1 MAISLLIPF
10 MRFGLNENICKNTI
24 GVILNTPI
32 VIWNSLGVFWKS
44 GKYADFLLLNQD
56 VLTCDRNSLDQAYS
70 YLFQWQEGKTGK
82 TDSLS
87 KSFRIFIQET
97 HCVKYVPVPSVF
109 LACAEGRLLMI
120 SPYPWQNEKIYNMR
134 QRCLQLND
142 IAAEI
147 CKWKP

>member
-1 MAISLLIPF
+1 MAF
-10 MRFGLNENICKNTI
+10 
-24 GVILNTPI
+24 
-32 VIWNSLGVFWKS
+32 
-44 GKYADFLLLNQD
+44 
-56 VLTCDRNSLDQAYS
+56 
-70 YLFQWQEGKTGK
+70 FQRKTGK

-87 KSFRIFIQET
+87 KSFRIFIQAT

-120 SPYPWQNEKIYNMR
+120 SPHPWQNEKIDNMR

-147 CKWKP
+147 CK

>member
-1 MAISLLIPF
+1 
-10 MRFGLNENICKNTI
+10 
-24 GVILNTPI
+24 
-32 VIWNSLGVFWKS
+32 
-44 GKYADFLLLNQD
+44 

-87 KSFRIFIQET
+87 KSFRIFIQAT

-120 SPYPWQNEKIYNMR
+120 SPHPWQNEKIDNMR

-147 CKWKP
+147 CK